1 LSSSAPKAPPAEL
14 IDLHRAYNR
23 ETIGNGESFAQH
35 RARVT
40 DLVANAGAGGRC
52 ALLGAG
58 NGNDVDLV
66 ALLDRYAE
74 VHLIDL
80 DREAIV
86 ATRNRL
92 PPALAARVFLHGPVD
107 LGGGLRRLT
116 AWRKRAVSPA
126 ELGALPGQ
134 SAAEALQAL
143 PDRFDVV
150 ASCCLLSQI
159 VHTCDRVLGAQH
171 GQLEAVACALVVAH
185 VRTLVQLVAPGGV
198 GLLITDTVSSETY
211 PLEELWGS
219 RAPLALL
226 DELEV
231 AQNQLSGTG
240 PVFLR
245 RILRTDDVVAP
256 LVGAGGLRLIEP
268 WLWRF
273 NATMTLLAYA
283 LIFSRKS

>member
-1 LSSSAPKAPPAEL
+1 MGKAPPAEL
-14 IDLHRAYNR
+14 IELHRGYNR
-23 ETIGNGESFAQH
+23 ETVGNGDSFAQH

-40 DLVANAGAGGRC
+40 DLIANAAAGGRC

-58 NGNDVDLV
+58 NGNDVDLA

-86 ATRNRL
+86 ATRDRL
-92 PPALAARVFLHGPVD
+92 PPALAARVFLHGPID
-107 LGGGLRRLT
+107 LGGGLRRLA
-116 AWRKRAVSPA
+116 AWRKRPVSPA
-126 ELGALPGQ
+126 ELGALPGE

-185 VRTLVQLVAPGGV
+185 MRTLVQLVASGGV
-198 GLLITDTVSSETY
+198 GLLVTDTVSSETY
-211 PLEELWGS
+211 PLEELWDS
-219 RAPLALL
+219 RTPLALL
-226 DELEV
+226 DELEA

-245 RILRTDDVVAP
+245 RILRTDDVIAP
-256 LVGAGGLRLIEP
+256 LVGGVKLVEP

-273 NATMTLLAYA
+273 NPTLTLLAYG
-283 LIFSRKS
+283 LTFSRR